1 MTIDACLR
9 GETKK
14 TGLIDEAIRELSS
27 HSIHVGLLTTALASE
42 LGMAQDEA
50 DHLGVCAV
58 FHDVGKL
65 YIPAEILQKPGR
77 LTAEEY
83 SIIKEHPLIG
93 AEKLIRVF
101 EHDSLVS
108 RIAIQHHER
117 YNQLGYPLQIS
128 AAPVDS
134 QIVAVCDCL
143 EAMTAH
149 RSYKKAMD
157 FQTAYNLVSREACGQ
172 FHPTVMKGLCS
183 DDVFNKLEAV
193 NSGKELPTE
202 VWLQKLAE
210 YKSIFKKHI
219 KEV

>member
-1 MTIDACLR
+1 MTIDAYLR

-27 HSIHVGLLTTALASE
+27 HSIHVGLLTTAFASE
-42 LGMAQDEA
+42 LGMTQDEA
-50 DHLGVCAV
+50 KHLGVCAV

-65 YIPAEILQKPGR
+65 YIPAEILQKSGK

-83 SIIKEHPLIG
+83 SIVKKHPLMG
-93 AEKLIRVF
+93 AKKLIRAF
-101 EHDSLVS
+101 EHDTLVS
-108 RIAIQHHER
+108 RIAVQHHER

-210 YKSIFKKHI
+210 YESIFKKHI

>member
-1 MTIDACLR
+1 M
-9 GETKK
+9 
-14 TGLIDEAIRELSS
+14 
-27 HSIHVGLLTTALASE
+27 
-42 LGMAQDEA
+42 
-50 DHLGVCAV
+50 

-65 YIPAEILQKPGR
+65 YIPAEILQKPGK

-83 SIIKEHPLIG
+83 SIVKEHPLMG
-93 AEKLIRVF
+93 AKKLIRAF
-101 EHDSLVS
+101 EHDTLVS
-108 RIAIQHHER
+108 RIAVQHHER
-117 YNQLGYPLQIS
+117 YNQLGYPMHLP

-134 QIVAVCDCL
+134 QIVAACDCL

-210 YKSIFKKHI
+210 YKSIFEKHI